1 MARSSVEGVDNA
13 NSNGVPCETVGSEID
28 EQSIVVR
35 LRGSG
40 DADTPDNEKA
50 AVKKPSSTSDDDFV
64 TKQIG
69 AFRQCLL
76 AKADENS
83 EFYLEERLLALQLG
97 AEFSFDLVS
106 NSKEEEALSVKVEA
120 KILVRLVEAYYI
132 GQADVVALG
141 RHLTSFHKALHP
153 FWKETQAGGGVF
165 TKLSGETSGEIFEK
179 LKSIFS
185 TEAVTNGMIFFR
197 AFCYAQ
203 SRLDFSSSVDDTL
216 LDAYCLCFFA
226 IQVLQGSFQG
236 IDLDVGSIHA
246 LIDEE
251 FYQGKSHDDIE
262 LTSEDILWCFCNLLM
277 QIGSVIRREQGLDY
291 YNKIFAEPFSVIM
304 KEELTVARLA
314 IGLRPESPRAFLSG
328 YRMVV
333 DTRRILPVEMQVGW
347 LESAHEYAVQ
357 GLAKAENWGDPFFLY
372 IFHILEAFW
381 LPSPM
386 QTPTPYSFGEIKS
399 RIQTANEFKKEAMGY
414 VPKHQFW
421 FAEQHEVLLLKIL
434 QSFPIDDEFEITFPL
449 MDCTTFGPIQ
459 PKGKRQS
466 NSSLTNAAVKC
477 ENCSK
482 PLTKILKCAKC
493 EKVGYC
499 NRKCQLEHWKGGHK
513 QECLRLR
520 KRSSSMDSMDSMG
533 DF

>member
-1 MARSSVEGVDNA
+1 MLRSSIEGVDNA
-13 NSNGVPCETVGSEID
+13 KSNGVPD
-28 EQSIVVR
+28 KQSIVVR

-50 AVKKPSSTSDDDFV
+50 SVKKSTPDDAFV
-64 TKQIG
+64 TQQIG
-69 AFRQCLL
+69 EYRHCLL
-76 AKADENS
+76 TKADERS

-97 AEFSFDLVS
+97 AEFSYDLVS
-106 NSKEEEALSVKVEA
+106 NSKEEEALSAEVEA

-185 TEAVTNGMIFFR
+185 TQAVTNGMIFFR
-197 AFCYAQ
+197 AFCYAH
-203 SRLDFSSSVDDTL
+203 SRLDFSSAADDTL
-216 LDAYCLCFFA
+216 LDAYCICFFA

-251 FYQGKSHDDIE
+251 FYHGKSHDDIE

-291 YNKIFAEPFSVIM
+291 YNNIFAEPFSVIM
-304 KEELTVARLA
+304 REELTVARLA

-333 DTRRILPVEMQVGW
+333 DTRRILPAEMQVGW

-357 GLAKAENWGDPFFLY
+357 GLAKAEKWGDPFFLY
-372 IFHILEAFW
+372 VFQVLEAFW
-381 LPSPM
+381 LLSPM

-399 RIQTANEFKKEAMGY
+399 KIQTANEFKKEALGY

-421 FAEQHEVLLLKIL
+421 FAEQHEVLLRKIL
-434 QSFPIDDEFEITFPL
+434 QSYPIDDEFEITFPL

-459 PKGKRQS
+459 PKGKRQN
-466 NSSLTNAAVKC
+466 NSSSAAAAKC
-477 ENCSK
+477 GSCSK
-482 PLTKILKCAKC
+482 PLTKVLKCAKC

-513 QECLRLR
+513 QECLSLR
-520 KRSSSMDSMDSMG
+520 G
-533 DF
+533 HL